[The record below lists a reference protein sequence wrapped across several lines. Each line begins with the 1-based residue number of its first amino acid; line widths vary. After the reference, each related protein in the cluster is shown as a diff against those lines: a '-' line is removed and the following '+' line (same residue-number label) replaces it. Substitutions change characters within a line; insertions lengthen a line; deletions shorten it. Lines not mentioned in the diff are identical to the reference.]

1 MVCLRKVYSAYK
13 LVSGKL
19 KHEKKQKNMPI
30 EQHPFTSNRWLQN
43 INNHLVKDK
52 WFLKRNIEKD
62 TISFGFMPNKEVK
75 SIFLGTFPIW
85 EITVGPVGNQ
95 NIEFFYGSIVNDFWN
110 CLGFISEMPINNL
123 SNRISILDNYQL
135 GITDILETVNRNPE
149 NCNSDDCLTALKY
162 NNILKLKESF
172 PGLKNI
178 FITSGGKGPVGNLN
192 NNKNVATWLKHSLLG
207 HNIQG
212 FNNNGFVKSITI
224 DNIEF
229 NLIYLFSPSNAANTA
244 RQGEMNRNN
253 NFGINNLNIQEF
265 RKLQWSYFIKQ
276 YHLVDTT
283 NETIDSIYNTV
294 INNEQLLNYFNN

>member
-1 MVCLRKVYSAYK
+1 VKIATFANPEN
-13 LVSGKL
+13 VSGKL

-52 WFLKRNIEKD
+52 WFLKRNIEND

>member
-1 MVCLRKVYSAYK
+1 
-13 LVSGKL
+13 
-19 KHEKKQKNMPI
+19 MPI

-52 WFLKRNIEKD
+52 WFLKRNIEND

>member
-1 MVCLRKVYSAYK
+1 LPN
-13 LVSGKL
+13 VSGKL
-19 KHEKKQKNMPI
+19 IHEKKQKNMPI

-52 WFLKRNIEKD
+52 WFLKRNIEND

-253 NFGINNLNIQEF
+253 NFGINYLNIQEF

>member
-1 MVCLRKVYSAYK
+1 
-13 LVSGKL
+13 
-19 KHEKKQKNMPI
+19 MPI

-52 WFLKRNIEKD
+52 WFLKRNIEND

-253 NFGINNLNIQEF
+253 NFGINYLNIQEF